1 MDIKEQLKYLS
12 EEYESGE
19 YVDISAYN
27 YFELALDEI
36 RRLEKGRLPGI
47 AHVAEIE
54 RLDDELEK
62 ANDRIE
68 LLETQKETL
77 VLELRDA
84 MVQSGRMVLCGQS

>member
-36 RRLEKGRLPGI
+36 RRLEK
-47 AHVAEIE
+47 E
-54 RLDDELEK
+54 
-62 ANDRIE
+62 
-68 LLETQKETL
+68 
-77 VLELRDA
+77 
-84 MVQSGRMVLCGQS
+84 